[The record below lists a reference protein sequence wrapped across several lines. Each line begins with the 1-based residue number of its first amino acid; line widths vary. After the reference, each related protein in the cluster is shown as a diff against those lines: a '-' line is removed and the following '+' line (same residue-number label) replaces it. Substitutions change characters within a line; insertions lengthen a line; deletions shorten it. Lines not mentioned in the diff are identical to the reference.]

1 MELSKCQELL
11 ELLGVISKKIKYPS
25 LYLALVE
32 TLIKLEYH
40 YGFGK
45 LQYFLE
51 YCGMDEEETEVVGA
65 FISGPIITS
74 FTATCTCDGK
84 VNIE

>member
-1 MELSKCQELL
+1 MELSKCEGLF
-11 ELLGVISKKIKYPS
+11 ELLGTISKKIKYPS
-25 LYLALVE
+25 LYLSVVE

-45 LQYFLE
+45 LQYCLE
-51 YCGMDEEETEVVGA
+51 YCGIDEEGTEVIGA

-74 FTATCTCDGK
+74 FTAVCTCEGK
-84 VNIE
+84 VKIE

>member
-1 MELSKCQELL
+1 MELSKCESLL
-11 ELLGVISKKIKYPS
+11 ELLGVISKKINYPS
-25 LYLALVE
+25 LYLSLVE

-51 YCGMDEEETEVVGA
+51 YCGMDEEGTEVVGA
-65 FISGPIITS
+65 FISGPIITG
-74 FTATCTCDGK
+74 FTASCTCDGK
-84 VNIE
+84 VKIE